1 MDSKKEINDSF
12 VSDYVLETEI
22 PTTDPLFAQ
31 EASVAVHEHDLTGRD
46 ALVGAEEKADDSKST
61 TTTTPASSTTSSSS
75 ASSEHGK

>member
-1 MDSKKEINDSF
+1 MDREINDSF

-46 ALVGAEEKADDSKST
+46 ALVGAEEKADDST
-61 TTTTPASSTTSSSS
+61 TTTTPASS
-75 ASSEHGK
+75 ASSE

>member
-1 MDSKKEINDSF
+1 MDREINDSF

-46 ALVGAEEKADDSKST
+46 ALVGAEEKADDSNS

-75 ASSEHGK
+75 ASSEQGE

>member
-1 MDSKKEINDSF
+1 MDINDSF

-46 ALVGAEEKADDSKST
+46 ALVGAEEKAGDSN
-61 TTTTPASSTTSSSS
+61 TPASSTTSSPS
-75 ASSEHGK
+75 ASSEQGE

>member
-61 TTTTPASSTTSSSS
+61 TTTPASSTTSSPS
-75 ASSEHGK
+75 ASSEPGK